1 MLNIFKRKKT
11 IIGIADCIDCEKGK
25 SFLVIGAGGTLREY
39 DERIKGFIDRERP
52 VTIGINKMTEFHV
65 PDYHLWTN
73 KQRYRDFGQCISS
86 KSRMMFGGDMPE
98 KLIRK
103 HYKSDYI
110 VVDYVDRTNG
120 GIEYRNGIIYG
131 QFRTAGSLAIM
142 IAHLF
147 GAKDIYVV
155 GMDGYTLYGKE
166 QVEGGTKHHHVYGK
180 GFTDDSDWQKCL
192 EKDNLV
198 YSTLDLLEDYGI
210 KFSILT
216 PTKFEKYYDG
226 LLLGCK

>member
-1 MLNIFKRKKT
+1 MLWKKKKNAVRKL
-11 IIGIADCIDCEKGK
+11 ADCIDCEKGK

-39 DERIKGFIDRERP
+39 DKHIKAFIERERP

-73 KQRYRDFGQCISS
+73 KQRYRDFGSCISA
-86 KSRMMFGGDMPE
+86 KSRMMFGDGMPE

-103 HYKSDYI
+103 HYKGDYI
-110 VVDYVDRTNG
+110 VVDYVDKARG
-120 GIEYRNGIIYG
+120 CVEYRDGVIYG

-142 IAHLF
+142 IGHLF
-147 GAKDIYVV
+147 GVKDIYVV
-155 GMDGYTLYGKE
+155 GMDGYTLHGKE
-166 QVEGGTKHHHVYGK
+166 EVEQGSKHHHVYGK
-180 GFTDDSDWQKCL
+180 GFTDNATWQKCL

-198 YSTLDLLEDYGI
+198 YATLNTLDDYGI

-226 LLLGCK
+226 SLLALE